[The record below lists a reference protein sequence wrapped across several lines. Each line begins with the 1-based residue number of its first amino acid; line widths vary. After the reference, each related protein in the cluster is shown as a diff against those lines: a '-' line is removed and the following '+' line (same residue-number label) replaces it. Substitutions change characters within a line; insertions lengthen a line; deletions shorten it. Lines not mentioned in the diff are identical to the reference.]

1 MATLVDLEAW
11 MLAASNV
18 LGACQREIAETVREH
33 TATLG
38 DHTRRLDS
46 LASKVGDTNQRA
58 RSLEENTAEIKDLL
72 VRALDR

>member
-1 MATLVDLEAW
+1 V
-11 MLAASNV
+11 
-18 LGACQREIAETVREH
+18 IAETVREH

-58 RSLEENTAEIKDLL
+58 RSLEENTAEIKNLL